1 MTPNDIR
8 SQRFSTRLLHGLSP
22 KEVKAFIE
30 DVAEA
35 FGALQKTNASLAAW
49 LKAVEGGAD
58 RSRLAPEPPQTH
70 PPEIS
75 WMTPDDIRSQR
86 FSTRFLYGL
95 SPEEV
100 GAFIEDVAVAFGAL
114 QNTNA
119 FLAARLKAVEG
130 ADWSRLAPEPP
141 QPHSPV
147 DQALR
152 DAESQAESV
161 IRAARE
167 KEAAALGRVEL
178 LRTTAI
184 QEVEAL
190 LHDAR
195 KRAQALIDEATER
208 QAAALAD
215 AEASK
220 SRLQLEAERY
230 IAEATER
237 AASLT
242 TEAREEELAIR
253 KEIDRLTQHHI
264 QLLDDMRATL
274 NTFHEWLA
282 TVDPRGRA
290 QDRQY
295 AFEMWDTSSNG
306 FASSDELKAG

>member
-1 MTPNDIR
+1 MTPEDIR
-8 SQRFSTRLLHGLSP
+8 SQCFPTRLLHGLSP
-22 KEVKAFIE
+22 KEVGAFIE

-35 FGALQKTNASLAAW
+35 FGALQKTNASLAAR
-49 LKAVEGGAD
+49 LEAVEDAD
-58 RSRLAPEPPQTH
+58 RSLRAPEPPPTH
-70 PPEIS
+70 P
-75 WMTPDDIRSQR
+75 
-86 FSTRFLYGL
+86 
-95 SPEEV
+95 
-100 GAFIEDVAVAFGAL
+100 
-114 QNTNA
+114 
-119 FLAARLKAVEG
+119 
-130 ADWSRLAPEPP
+130 
-141 QPHSPV
+141 PV

-208 QAAALAD
+208 QAAALAEV
-215 AEASK
+215 EASK

-230 IAEATER
+230 MAEARER
-237 AASLT
+237 AVSLT

-253 KEIDRLTQHHI
+253 KEIDRLTQSHT

-274 NTFHEWLA
+274 NTFHQWLA

-295 AFEMWDTSSNG
+295 AFEMWDTSSNR

>member
-1 MTPNDIR
+1 MTPEDIR

-22 KEVKAFIE
+22 KEVGAFIE

-35 FGALQKTNASLAAW
+35 FGALQKTNASLAAR
-49 LKAVEGGAD
+49 LKAVEDAG
-58 RSRLAPEPPQTH
+58 RSLLAPEPPPTH
-70 PPEIS
+70 P
-75 WMTPDDIRSQR
+75 
-86 FSTRFLYGL
+86 
-95 SPEEV
+95 
-100 GAFIEDVAVAFGAL
+100 
-114 QNTNA
+114 
-119 FLAARLKAVEG
+119 
-130 ADWSRLAPEPP
+130 
-141 QPHSPV
+141 PV

-178 LRTTAI
+178 LRTTAM

-195 KRAQALIDEATER
+195 KRAQALVDEATER
-208 QAAALAD
+208 HAAALGE
-215 AEASK
+215 AEAAK

-230 IAEATER
+230 MAEATER

-253 KEIDRLTQHHI
+253 KEIDRLTQSHL
-264 QLLDDMRATL
+264 QLVDDMRATL
-274 NTFHEWLA
+274 NTYHEWLA

-290 QDRQY
+290 RGRRD
-295 AFEMWDTSSNG
+295 AFEMSGTSSNG
-306 FASSDELKAG
+306 LDLSDELKEG

>member
-1 MTPNDIR
+1 MTPEDIR
-8 SQRFSTRLLHGLSP
+8 SQGFSTRLFHGLSP
-22 KEVKAFIE
+22 KEVGAFIE

-58 RSRLAPEPPQTH
+58 RSRLAPEPPQSH

-100 GAFIEDVAVAFGAL
+100 GAFVEDVAEAFGAL
-114 QNTNA
+114 QKTNA
-119 FLAARLKAVEG
+119 SLAARLKAVEG
-130 ADWSRLAPEPP
+130 ADRSWLAPEPP
-141 QPHSPV
+141 QTHPV

-152 DAESQAESV
+152 DFESQAESV

-178 LRTTAI
+178 LRATAM

-195 KRAQALIDEATER
+195 KRAQALVDEATER
-208 QAAALAD
+208 QAAALAE

-230 IAEATER
+230 MAEATEK

-242 TEAREEELAIR
+242 VEAREEERAIR
-253 KEIDRLTQHHI
+253 KEIDRLTQSHI
-264 QLLDDMRATL
+264 QLLDDMRTTL
-274 NTFHEWLA
+274 NTFHEWLEA
-282 TVDPRGRA
+282 VDPRGRA
-290 QDRQY
+290 RDRRDT
-295 AFEMWDTSSNG
+295 FEMSGTSGNG
-306 FASSDELKAG
+306 FDSSDGLKAG

>member
-1 MTPNDIR
+1 MTPEDIR

-22 KEVKAFIE
+22 KEVGAFIE

-70 PPEIS
+70 
-75 WMTPDDIRSQR
+75 
-86 FSTRFLYGL
+86 
-95 SPEEV
+95 
-100 GAFIEDVAVAFGAL
+100 
-114 QNTNA
+114 
-119 FLAARLKAVEG
+119 
-130 ADWSRLAPEPP
+130 
-141 QPHSPV
+141 SPV

-178 LRTTAI
+178 LRTTAM

-195 KRAQALIDEATER
+195 KRAQALVDEATER
-208 QAAALAD
+208 QAAALA
-215 AEASK
+215 EAQAAK

-230 IAEATER
+230 MAEARER
-237 AASLT
+237 AVSLT

-253 KEIDRLTQHHI
+253 KEIDRLTQSHI

-282 TVDPRGRA
+282 TVDPRGRT

-295 AFEMWDTSSNG
+295 AFEMWGTSSNG
-306 FASSDELKAG
+306 FDSSDELKAG

>member
-1 MTPNDIR
+1 MTPDDIR

-100 GAFIEDVAVAFGAL
+100 GAFIEDVAEAFGAL
-114 QNTNA
+114 QKTNA

-130 ADWSRLAPEPP
+130 ADWSPPAPEPS
-141 QPHSPV
+141 QAHSPV
-147 DQALR
+147 DPALR

-195 KRAQALIDEATER
+195 KRAQALVDEATER
-208 QAAALAD
+208 QAAALAE

-230 IAEATER
+230 MAEARER
-237 AASLT
+237 AVSLT

-253 KEIDRLTQHHI
+253 KEIDRLTQSHT

-274 NTFHEWLA
+274 NTFHQWLA